1 MIKSEDISVVVQGAI
16 DKVNTP
22 KCLKSI
28 RKILPRAEIV
38 LSTWEK
44 SDVNGLDYD
53 ILVLNKDPGGVKHDF
68 AVYNLNCSMNNLN
81 RQILSTQNGIKKAH
95 KKYVLKL
102 RSDLILE
109 NKKFLNFWN
118 LFPVRNKKYALF
130 HHRLVC
136 STIYS
141 REYSCQSGNG
151 FPTPF
156 HPSDFWFFGEKNDII
171 DYFAK
176 CPLQTKEEA
185 GNWMYKY
192 PNRLPYKTCLW
203 RYAPE
208 QHFCFHW
215 IKKYYPNVCFEDWSD
230 WNEEN
235 IELSNNVLYN
245 NFIFLNSSQSGI
257 YSEKHSYADS
267 IQNYIQGLIT
277 NEHFQQQYKK
287 FCNPKYVIKK
297 QEKKTEEKAVWE
309 ELLLRLKKHVHKF
322 LKPFKSFLHWLSEPL
337 SVLYYAFKVILKR
350 GGKYESR

>member
-28 RKILPRAEIV
+28 RKVLPRAEII
-38 LSTWEK
+38 LSTWEGANV
-44 SDVNGLDYD
+44 DGLDYD
-53 ILVLNKDPGGVKHDF
+53 ILVLNKDPGGVKQDF
-68 AVYNLNCSMNNLN
+68 AIYNFSRSMNNLN
-81 RQILSTQNGIKKAH
+81 RQILSTQNGIKKA
-95 KKYVLKL
+95 KNFYILKI
-102 RSDLILE
+102 RSDLILK

-118 LFPVRNKKYALF
+118 LFPVRNKKYAFF
-130 HHRLVC
+130 HHRVLCNTV
-136 STIYS
+136 YS

-171 DYFAK
+171 DYFAE

-208 QHFCFHW
+208 QHFCYHW
-215 IKKYYPNVCFEDWSD
+215 IKKYYPNVCFADWSD

-245 NFIFLNSSQSGI
+245 NFIFLNFSQSGI
-257 YSEKHSYADS
+257 YSEKHCCADL
-267 IQNYIQGLIT
+267 IQNAIQGLIT
-277 NEHFQQQYKK
+277 YEHFQKQYKK
-287 FCNPKYVIKK
+287 FCDQKYVIKK
-297 QEKKTEEKAVWE
+297 QKNVKKLKTTEKP
-309 ELLLRLKKHVHKF
+309 LFLSLKKHVHKF
-322 LKPFKSFLHWLSEPL
+322 FKPFKSFLHWLSEPF
-337 SVLYYAFKVILKR
+337 SVLYYALKVISKK